1 MFFTDETLA
10 FRIRGVFHV
19 HAEAQTLVE
28 RKREH
33 TALSLRIRGKSTFLC
48 HDRQL
53 EATDATLMYFPRG
66 VEYTRKTTG
75 EEELIVVHLECIGE
89 GEMCLY
95 KQDGCEYL
103 IPHFEE
109 LERVYA
115 REGYAA
121 AMEVFY
127 RILRLLS
134 EQSAADAKT
143 LGLIESALQYMRL
156 HFCEKNFKVS
166 ALAEYVHVS
175 EQYLRRIWNMQFGKS
190 PMESLL
196 DERFAHAEKMLLSG
210 YYSVK
215 EVALL
220 SGFSDVKYFRSAFAK
235 RYGMPVGVY
244 VNCKRNH
251 INLDEMTTKSPLQ

>member
-1 MFFTDETLA
+1 MFFNDETQA
-10 FRIRGVFHV
+10 FRIRGVFRV
-19 HAEAQTLVE
+19 HAEAQTRVE

-48 HDRQL
+48 HEQQL
-53 EATDATLMYFPRG
+53 EASDATLMYFPCG
-66 VEYTRKTTG
+66 VEYTRKTKG
-75 EEELIVVHLECIGE
+75 EEELIVVHLECFGE
-89 GEMCLY
+89 RDTCLY
-95 KQDGCEYL
+95 KQDGCEFL

-109 LERVYA
+109 LERVYS

-127 RILRLLS
+127 RILRLLC
-134 EQSAADAKT
+134 EQSAADAQT
-143 LGLIESALQYMRL
+143 RGMLEGALQYMRL
-156 HFCEKNFKVS
+156 NFCQKDFKVS
-166 ALAEYVHVS
+166 ALAEHVHVS
-175 EQYLRRIWNMQFGKS
+175 EPYLRRIWNMHFGKS
-190 PMESLL
+190 PMQSLL

-220 SGFSDVKYFRSAFAK
+220 SGFSDVKYFRTAFSK

-251 INLDEMTTKSPLQ
+251 VNLDEMTTKSPL